1 MTLVLIV
8 FTITAFAAIYAVLL
22 AMVGSHA
29 HTLGTALSGAPRQTG
44 GATTFAASR
53 RFNRA

>member
-29 HTLGTALSGAPRQTG
+29 HTLGTALTGAPRQTG